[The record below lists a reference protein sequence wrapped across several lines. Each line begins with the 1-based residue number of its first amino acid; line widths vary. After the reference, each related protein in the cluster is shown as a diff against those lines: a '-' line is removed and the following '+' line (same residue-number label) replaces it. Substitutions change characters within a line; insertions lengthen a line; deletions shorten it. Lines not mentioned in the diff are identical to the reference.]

1 MGHWLV
7 YWFMLPACV
16 LIAGTATFS
25 GISGAA
31 LLTPVFLIG
40 FPLLGVPRLG
50 TVEAIGTSLFLET
63 SGFGAAV
70 CRYLRLR
77 LVDLGA
83 ARSLIAVTLPAG
95 ALGAV
100 LARYAP
106 VQGLRLGYGAAMLAV
121 AWLLSRPSGGG
132 RRAPRPCPCLV
143 RESERSS
150 GECPEPQR
158 RSLAASDGTRYV
170 YCVRGMGLQR
180 AFSGVGALMAGLI
193 STGVGEATSTVVVA
207 STVAGATVVH
217 LGQLAVSGGLT
228 AIPWNLIV
236 WAVPGAVV
244 GAKIGTRLQGRVSER
259 LTRVFFSALFA
270 GIGMT
275 FLVAFTVFHRR
286 FG

>member
-121 AWLLSRPSGGG
+121 RGCCPARRAVAAAPRGRAPAWWGSPSVPRGSVPSRSGG
-132 RRAPRPCPCLV
+132 RWRPP
-143 RESERSS
+143 
-150 GECPEPQR
+150 
-158 RSLAASDGTRYV
+158 T
-170 YCVRGMGLQR
+170 
-180 AFSGVGALMAGLI
+180 AL
-193 STGVGEATSTVVVA
+193 ATSTACGAWA
-207 STVAGATVVH
+207 SSGPSP
-217 LGQLAVSGGLT
+217 VSG
-228 AIPWNLIV
+228 
-236 WAVPGAVV
+236 
-244 GAKIGTRLQGRVSER
+244 
-259 LTRVFFSALFA
+259 
-270 GIGMT
+270 
-275 FLVAFTVFHRR
+275 H
-286 FG
+286 